1 MSKIAQNLMHESLAR
16 QASAKLKCIDAISC
30 IERFTSDY
38 EKWLTN
44 PPDEKKLIEITQKFY
59 NMCVEYGLTNL

>member
-1 MSKIAQNLMHESLAR
+1 MNKIAQNLMHESPAR

-44 PPDEKKLIEITQKFY
+44 PPDEKKLLEITHKFY
-59 NMCVEYGLTNL
+59 NMCVKYGLNSL